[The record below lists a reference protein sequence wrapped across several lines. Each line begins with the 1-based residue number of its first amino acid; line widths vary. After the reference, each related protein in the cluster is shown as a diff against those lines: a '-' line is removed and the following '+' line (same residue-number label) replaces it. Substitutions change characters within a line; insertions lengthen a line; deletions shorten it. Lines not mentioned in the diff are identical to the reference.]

1 MAGWHSGKTRDLPRA
16 DMALPRRR
24 LHSILAAVVFA
35 AHVAILTPLGL
46 RIVQTSAASEPTL
59 VNVLLLRAT
68 PRRAVATGEP
78 ASPATAVFRAAAP
91 KPTSSGEAVVPTD
104 RLGLPPVASEVPS
117 TQSATGAAIA
127 RAMRLNGDCRRL
139 VDPAERGICLERRGD
154 RLARSDRELRPIED
168 AAFAAE
174 GQRAL
179 ADYDRRRAP
188 LKPNSRAAPCPNA
201 DPMGRCDF
209 RVETR
214 IWSSR
219 DGLLPDVPRRD

>member
-1 MAGWHSGKTRDLPRA
+1 MA
-16 DMALPRRR
+16 M
-24 LHSILAAVVFA
+24 VVLA
-35 AHVAILTPLGL
+35 AHVAVLAPLAL
-46 RIVQTSAASEPTL
+46 RIVQTPTIPESRVIDIVLQRPPPSRTSPSRETTAMVPARPGALAPPAPLTAESPAAFLSSAA
-59 VNVLLLRAT
+59 
-68 PRRAVATGEP
+68 GEP
-78 ASPATAVFRAAAP
+78 SNAARFSASP
-91 KPTSSGEAVVPTD
+91 
-104 RLGLPPVASEVPS
+104 
-117 TQSATGAAIA
+117 GAAIA

-139 VDPAERGICLERRGD
+139 IDPAERALCQERRDD
-154 RLARSDRELRPIED
+154 RTVHTDQAIRPLED

-188 LKPNSRAAPCPNA
+188 LKPNSRAIPCPNA

-219 DGLLPDVPRRD
+219 DGLLPDVPRGD

>member
-1 MAGWHSGKTRDLPRA
+1 MSA
-16 DMALPRRR
+16 PRRLR
-24 LHSILAAVVFA
+24 RTAMAMMVLA
-35 AHVAILTPLGL
+35 AHVAVLTPLGL
-46 RIVQTSAASEPTL
+46 RIVQTSATPEPR
-59 VNVLLLRAT
+59 VIDIVL
-68 PRRAVATGEP
+68 RRPPPQV
-78 ASPATAVFRAAAP
+78 SPPEEAAALP
-91 KPTSSGEAVVPTD
+91 SSGSGGSV
-104 RLGLPPVASEVPS
+104 RS
-117 TQSATGAAIA
+117 TQPAEAEGPAPPPGPTTETVDAAATRTATGAAIA

-139 VDPAERGICLERRGD
+139 LDPAERDQCLERRNA
-154 RLARSDRELRPIED
+154 RLAGSNREIRPIED

-188 LKPNSRAAPCPNA
+188 LKPNSRAVPCPNS

>member
-1 MAGWHSGKTRDLPRA
+1 MSA
-16 DMALPRRR
+16 PRRLQR
-24 LHSILAAVVFA
+24 TALASVVLA
-35 AHVAILTPLGL
+35 AHVAVLTPLGL
-46 RIVQTSAASEPTL
+46 RIVQTSTTAEPR
-59 VNVLLLRAT
+59 VIDIVL
-68 PRRAVATGEP
+68 RRP
-78 ASPATAVFRAAAP
+78 PPQASPPREPLA
-91 KPTSSGEAVVPTD
+91 
-104 RLGLPPVASEVPS
+104 LPS
-117 TQSATGAAIA
+117 TGFGGSVRSTRPAQAEGPAALPGATTETVDTVTAPTATGAAIA

-139 VDPAERGICLERRGD
+139 IDPAERDLCMERRNA
-154 RLARSDRELRPIED
+154 RLAGSDQLIRPIED

-188 LKPNSRAAPCPNA
+188 LKPNSRAVPCPNS

>member
-1 MAGWHSGKTRDLPRA
+1 MAGESSGRMRNLRTANLAP
-16 DMALPRRR
+16 PRR
-24 LHSILAAVVFA
+24 LHSLLAVAVFA

-46 RIVQTSAASEPTL
+46 GLVRTSAASEPT
-59 VNVLLLRAT
+59 VVDVVLLRAT
-68 PRRAVATGEP
+68 PRRVVATGEP
-78 ASPATAVFRAAAP
+78 APSAASAFKAVARE
-91 KPTSSGEAVVPTD
+91 PTSSGEEVVPTD
-104 RLGLPPVASEVPS
+104 RSGLPSVASEASS
-117 TQSATGAAIA
+117 THGATGAAIG

-139 VDPAERGICLERRGD
+139 VDAAERAICLDRLGD
-154 RLARSDRELRPIED
+154 RLARPDRELRPIED

-188 LKPNSRAAPCPNA
+188 LKPNSRAVPCPNA
-201 DPMGRCDF
+201 DVMGRCDF